1 MNDFFIEIN
10 NQKFKGF
17 KTVSVTKSLE
27 NFVDTF
33 NITIS
38 TKEKIVN
45 NQRVPQN
52 LIKVQ
57 DTIRILIDNNLILTG
72 FVDQLSISYD
82 ANNHE
87 TTIAGRSKTSD
98 LVDSNM
104 RQISYNLRD
113 FKQLVE
119 TVLSDNGYTDI
130 DVLSDTTIKALE
142 DNTGSSDFGFAE
154 DKNTKVA
161 NQTIFEF
168 LDLYAQKVQILLR
181 TDEEGNILLT
191 REETENTIGN
201 LISTKNN
208 SNNNIKSASINI
220 DNTNRFR
227 FNELQSQGDNKSY
240 WKSTT
245 NQTSSSDDTLVRS
258 PRRKIVIAKSSSLTD
273 ELNDLAKWEVN
284 LRRAKSINYSC
295 TVQGYYNDK
304 KSTSLWQVNKLV
316 KVLDD
321 KCLLDGQFL
330 IKDITFNKSEGGGS
344 TTTLNIINRGAFTLD
359 PDIIVDELNSND
371 FASQLVNTDI

>member
-1 MNDFFIEIN
+1 MNEFFIEVN

-27 NFVDTF
+27 NFVDIF

-38 TKEKIVN
+38 TKEKIIN
-45 NQRVPQN
+45 NQRIPQN

-57 DTIRILIDNNLILTG
+57 DKIRIFIDENLILTG

-82 ANNHE
+82 VDNHE
-87 TTIAGRSKTSD
+87 TIISGRSRTSD

-104 RQISYNLRD
+104 KQISYTIKD
-113 FKQLVE
+113 FKQLIE
-119 TVLSDNGYTDI
+119 AVLSDNGYTDI
-130 DVLSDTTIKALE
+130 SVSSDTTIKQIE
-142 DNTGSSDFGFAE
+142 EKTNDSGFSFQE
-154 DKNTKVA
+154 EKDTKVS

-208 SNNNIKSASINI
+208 LNNNIISASISI

-258 PRRKIVIAKSSSLTD
+258 PRRKITVAKSSSLTS
-273 ELNDLAKWEVN
+273 ELTDLAKWGVN
-284 LRRAKSINYSC
+284 LRRAKSINYTC
-295 TVQGYYNDK
+295 AVQGYYNDK
-304 KSTSLWQVNKLV
+304 KSTSLWNINKLV

-330 IKDITFNKSEGGGS
+330 IKDVTFNKSVEEGS
-344 TTTLNIINRGAFTLD
+344 TTTLNITNRGAFTLD
-359 PDIIVDELNSND
+359 PETIVKELDSND
-371 FASQLVNTDI
+371 FASRLVNTDV